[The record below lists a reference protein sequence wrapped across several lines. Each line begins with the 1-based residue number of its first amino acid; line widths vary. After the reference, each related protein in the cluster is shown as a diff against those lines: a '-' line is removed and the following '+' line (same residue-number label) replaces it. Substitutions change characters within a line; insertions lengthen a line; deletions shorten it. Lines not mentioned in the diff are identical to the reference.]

1 MATIASSVDRN
12 TALTLSHERPAAT
25 SSGYLMLLVLLLSL
39 VAIGVGATQLDRNP
53 MLGGPLITVAALI
66 FVFVL
71 LGFYMLQPNQAA
83 AITLFGSYKGTDRNT
98 GLRWVV
104 PWYGKK
110 KVSARANNIISDKIK
125 VNDLRGNPIEIAAQV
140 VWRVTDTAQALF
152 DVDDYK
158 AFVMVQIEA
167 AVRTIG
173 SRYPYDDFE
182 HQEVTLRG
190 NHDQVGAELRQELI
204 NRLTMAGITVD
215 ECGFTHL
222 AYAQE
227 IAGAM
232 LRRQQAQAVVAARQ
246 TLVEGAVG
254 MVQMALE
261 QLSAKGVVELDDERR
276 AAMVSNL
283 MVVLCGE
290 RDTQPV
296 VNAGSLY
303 Q

>member
-1 MATIASSVDRN
+1 MTDIRGAAPALRRSS
-12 TALTLSHERPAAT
+12 ERGAHT
-25 SSGYLMLLVLLLSL
+25 MSGYGMLLVLLLP
-39 VAIGVGATQLDRNP
+39 VAG
-53 MLGGPLITVAALI
+53 VAAAVSQIDRVDDAIVVSLLFASCVLFL
-66 FVFVL
+66 FVVV
-71 LGFYMLQPNQAA
+71 GFYLLQPNQATVV
-83 AITLFGSYKGTDRNT
+83 TLFGDYRGTDRT
-98 GLRWVV
+98 SGLRWTW
-104 PWYGKK
+104 PWMGKK
-110 KVSARANNIISDKIK
+110 KMSVRAHNIISERIK
-125 VNDLRGNPIEIAAQV
+125 VNDLRGNPIEMAVQV

-152 DVDDYK
+152 DIDDYK
-158 AFVMVQIEA
+158 AFVIVQIEA

-173 SRYPYDDFE
+173 ARYPYDDFE

-190 NHDQVGAELRQELI
+190 NHDQVGAELRTELI
-204 NRLTMAGITVD
+204 ARLTVAGITVD

-232 LRRQQAQAVVAARQ
+232 LRRQQAQAVVAART

-254 MVQMALE
+254 MVEMALAL
-261 QLSAKGVVELDDERR
+261 LSEKNVVELDDERR

>member
-1 MATIASSVDRN
+1 MTDTSTPMLNANREYLAS
-12 TALTLSHERPAAT
+12 T
-25 SSGYLMLLVLLLSL
+25 SSGYLMLLVLVSTL
-39 VAIGVGATQLDRNP
+39 VVGGFAAFVP
-53 MLGGPLITVAALI
+53 GLGDAAPLVIILCVIAFFIIAK
-66 FVFVL
+66 
-71 LGFYMLQPNQAA
+71 GFYILQPNEAA
-83 AITLFGSYKGTDRNT
+83 AITLFGSYKGSDRTN
-98 GLRWVV
+98 GLRWVW
-104 PWYGKK
+104 PWMAKRK
-110 KVSARANNIISDKIK
+110 LSARANNVISEKIK
-125 VNDLRGNPIEIAAQV
+125 VNDLRGNPIEMAAQV

-173 SRYPYDDFE
+173 SRYPYDDFS

-190 NHDQVGAELRQELI
+190 NHDQVGAELRTELI
-204 NRLTMAGITVD
+204 ARLDVSGITVD

-222 AYAQE
+222 AYAPE

-254 MVQMALE
+254 MVEMALA
-261 QLSAKGVVELDDERR
+261 QLSAKNVVELDDERR

-283 MVVLCGE
+283 MVVLCGDRE
-290 RDTQPV
+290 TQPV
-296 VNAGSLY
+296 VNTGTLY